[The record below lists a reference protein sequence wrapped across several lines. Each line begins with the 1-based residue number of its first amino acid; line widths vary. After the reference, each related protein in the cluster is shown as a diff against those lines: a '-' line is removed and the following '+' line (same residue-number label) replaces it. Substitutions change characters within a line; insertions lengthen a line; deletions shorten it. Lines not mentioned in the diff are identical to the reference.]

1 VAQRRDFVQHSAGF
15 ALRRIAPASLLFAA
29 LPAFACETGLTGEGV
44 HTLEGSVYTVYWQP
58 LPAALRVSEFFA
70 VAVVACAKSNSTAP
84 DQMRI
89 DAVMPEHKHGM
100 NYRPSVTA
108 LGDGRFRAEGLLLHM
123 PGTWEFSFDVR
134 GTAGNEV
141 LRERMSMR

>member
-1 VAQRRDFVQHSAGF
+1 MK
-15 ALRRIAPASLLFAA
+15 RIALASLLFGA
-29 LPAFACETGLTGEGV
+29 LPALACEAGLTGEGV

-58 LPAALRVSEFFA
+58 APAPLRVSEFFA
-70 VAVVACAKSNSTAP
+70 VAVVACAKSNSAAP

-100 NYRPSVTA
+100 IYRPSVTA

-134 GTAGNEV
+134 DTAGSEV
-141 LRERMSMR
+141 LREKVLMR